1 MITADHIQILLDA
14 YRAREAERERIIASF
29 QDEDGEVDGDDLPAY
44 DETVDNFGH
53 QGREDL
59 VELLDKLAALLPDRV

>member
-1 MITADHIQILLDA
+1 MITVDDVQILLDV
-14 YRAREAERERIIASF
+14 YRAREAERERIIGSF
-29 QDEDGEVDGDDLPAY
+29 QDEDGEVEDGNLPAY

-59 VELLDKLAALLPDRV
+59 VELLGKLTALLPV